1 MISSNLES
9 ARNRSR
15 AAVCAAIVALACSLP
30 ALATAAPAGAV
41 NLNTATAEQLADQLV
56 GVGPE
61 KAQAII
67 AYREA
72 NGGFSSVDE
81 FEAVPGIGPATL
93 QNNRERLTLGGDSVR

>member
-1 MISSNLES
+1 MISFNFES

-15 AAVCAAIVALACSLP
+15 VAVCAALVALACTFSTP
-30 ALATAAPAGAV
+30 ASAGTV
-41 NLNTATAEQLADQLV
+41 NINTATAEQLADQLV

-93 QNNRERLTLGGDSVR
+93 ENNREKLTVGR